1 VKKSFLA
8 EKEFC
13 KIDPWRRSPVRPR
26 TPGKKADI
34 ERLLSST
41 EKSLSEKFS
50 TEFLKKTFFENFFPL
65 KIPLYEIIFKVKISV
80 EFVLEFYSE
89 NINEKSA
96 PGAVTI
102 IAMTMVPVAMPFRQT

>member
-1 VKKSFLA
+1 
-8 EKEFC
+8 
-13 KIDPWRRSPVRPR
+13 
-26 TPGKKADI
+26 
-34 ERLLSST
+34 
-41 EKSLSEKFS
+41 
-50 TEFLKKTFFENFFPL
+50 
-65 KIPLYEIIFKVKISV
+65 VKISV